1 MMSVPPSSTKISPCR
16 LIVRGLFL
24 TPALTDITSAQRPLQ
39 VSHGGMYGSR
49 APLGMYNMGWPGTY
63 AASFNAT
70 DMGKGKGKS
79 REIDF
84 ETAFEQ
90 VTASF
95 ASTQLNASRI
105 EAVEET
111 AEEGQSDLNQ

>member
-1 MMSVPPSSTKISPCR
+1 
-16 LIVRGLFL
+16 
-24 TPALTDITSAQRPLQ
+24 
-39 VSHGGMYGSR
+39 
-49 APLGMYNMGWPGTY
+49 MYNMGWPGTY